1 MIWICAYICFMKTR
15 LNITIEDSV
24 LNLAKAYAERENK
37 SLSELIEAYLANIT
51 QPVKKK
57 SIIDF
62 VEGMNLPE
70 DTRKTDPM
78 DDYYKDIEKK
88 YGV

>member
-1 MIWICAYICFMKTR
+1 MRIFVNMKTR
-15 LNITIEDSV
+15 LNITIEDSI

-37 SLSELIEAYLANIT
+37 SLSELIEGYLANIA

-78 DDYYKDIEKK
+78 DDYYKDMEKK